1 MNKDKFIDWINS
13 LNPVVIDVD
22 EQGNIVNPLQLDELD
37 KIIEAEVNKLNQG
50 RSNPDKAEGES
61 NG

>member
-1 MNKDKFIDWINS
+1 MNEDEFIDWINS

-22 EQGNIVNPLQLDELD
+22 EQGNIVDSFQLDELD

-50 RSNPDKAEGES
+50 RSNDKVGGES